1 MVVLLTIL
9 LVLVALVFLYL
20 LAIGCR
26 WGNPKLRRLTQ
37 YEYAHRGLHDLS
49 NGIPE
54 NSLAAFR
61 NAAANGFGAELD
73 VHLSKDGRLFVMHDE
88 NLRRMTGYDANI
100 CDLTSAELEQFTLA
114 GTREPIPYLE
124 EVLPIFDSAHLPLI
138 IELKP
143 AGNDHSS
150 LAKAVLQVLAN
161 YPELEFCIESFDPL
175 AMFTVR
181 RLDKTIVRG
190 QLSSNFMREP
200 EKLHFPL
207 TFLLKN
213 LLLNFFSRPDF
224 IAYRFK
230 YRKTLS
236 LRLCKWLYEVQEFDW
251 TIQTKPQAMK
261 ALREGSVIIFEGFNP
276 ATLPRA
282 N

>member
-1 MVVLLTIL
+1 MVVLLTVL
-9 LVLVALVFLYL
+9 LILVALVFLYL

-26 WGNPKLRRLTQ
+26 WGHPRLRHLTQ
-37 YEYAHRGLHDLS
+37 YEYAHRGLHDLR

-61 NAAANGFGAELD
+61 NAAAHGFGAELD

-88 NLRRMTGYDANI
+88 NLHRMTGCSADI
-100 CDLTSAELEQFTLA
+100 CELTSAELEQFTLA

-124 EVLPIFDSAHLPLI
+124 EVLPIFDNAHLPLI

-150 LAKAVLQVLAN
+150 LAKAVLKVLAD

-175 AMFTVR
+175 AMLTIR
-181 RLDKTIVRG
+181 RLDKSIVRG

-213 LLLNFFSRPDF
+213 LLLNFLSRPDF
-224 IAYRFK
+224 VAYKFK
-230 YRKTLS
+230 YRKSLS
-236 LRLCKWLYEVQEFDW
+236 MRLCKWLYEVQEFNW
-251 TIQTKPQAMK
+251 TIRTKPQAAK
-261 ALREGSVIIFEGFNP
+261 SLREGSVIIFEGFDP
-276 ATLPRA
+276 ATLPA
-282 N
+282 AK